1 MRQKRLLSQAAD
13 GLLSQAL
20 TCLLSCRIHQ
30 AMYYIAIYFLFFVH
44 KESEEYTNITVL
56 AKPS

>member
-1 MRQKRLLSQAAD
+1 
-13 GLLSQAL
+13 
-20 TCLLSCRIHQ
+20 
-30 AMYYIAIYFLFFVH
+30 MYYIAIYFLFFVH